1 MSDNDVVI
9 GFFLSVVAFY
19 SACMAFA
26 NLGILIKELH
36 HNSGHPRYCLWKFV
50 AYSVVAALIV
60 KTLYL

>member
-1 MSDNDVVI
+1 
-9 GFFLSVVAFY
+9 
-19 SACMAFA
+19 MALA